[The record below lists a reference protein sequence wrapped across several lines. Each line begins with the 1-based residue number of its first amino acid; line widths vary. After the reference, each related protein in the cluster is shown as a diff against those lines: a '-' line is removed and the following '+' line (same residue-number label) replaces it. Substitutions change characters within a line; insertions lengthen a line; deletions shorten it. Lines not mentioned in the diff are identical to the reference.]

1 MEQEHL
7 FISDAHIG
15 AFDPETEQQLESD
28 LLDLI
33 TYATERKAQIY
44 ILGDFFDYWMEF
56 PGSNFVPKIGS
67 KLLDAFESYNST
79 VTPVLYITG
88 NHDNWTINHFNSRG
102 FDVESNFRI
111 IEVFKK
117 KIFLMHGDG
126 LLSSDNKLKRP
137 LLHRILRNRL
147 FLKLYRGILPK
158 PLAIRFMQIFSNSSK
173 MNERR
178 DPNPLN
184 QNAAEILNRRL
195 ADVVLTGHDHI
206 PRLETFN
213 SGLYI
218 NLGTFF
224 NHRTLVRGID
234 GVLSLV
240 QWNAQQQTF
249 NEYLDI
255 T

>member
-1 MEQEHL
+1 
-7 FISDAHIG
+7 
-15 AFDPETEQQLESD
+15 
-28 LLDLI
+28 
-33 TYATERKAQIY
+33 
-44 ILGDFFDYWMEF
+44 
-56 PGSNFVPKIGS
+56 
-67 KLLDAFESYNST
+67 
-79 VTPVLYITG
+79 
-88 NHDNWTINHFNSRG
+88 
-102 FDVESNFRI
+102 
-111 IEVFKK
+111 
-117 KIFLMHGDG
+117 
-126 LLSSDNKLKRP
+126 
-137 LLHRILRNRL
+137 
-147 FLKLYRGILPK
+147 
-158 PLAIRFMQIFSNSSK
+158 MQIFSNSSK
-173 MNERR
+173 INECR